1 MYSHI
6 YIKVISFLF
15 IFTCNVTRYSYVNEY
30 YVNGYRNNQN
40 TDKYNRN
47 KYNTLMVKSLLL
59 HHRFS

>member
-40 TDKYNRN
+40 TDKYNTLI
-47 KYNTLMVKSLLL
+47 KYL
-59 HHRFS
+59 F